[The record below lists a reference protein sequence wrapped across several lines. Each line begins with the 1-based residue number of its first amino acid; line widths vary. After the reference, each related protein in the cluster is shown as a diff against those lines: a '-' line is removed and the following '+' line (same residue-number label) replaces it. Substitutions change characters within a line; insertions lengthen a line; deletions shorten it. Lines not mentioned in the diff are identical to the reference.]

1 MLTNLRIVS
10 TIEDVLEGGWN
21 LEDLN
26 TAWNE
31 FLKRL
36 IGFLPQ
42 LLVAAVI
49 LLVGLLATKVVPKP
63 IKSVLN
69 RTRLDAVAVK
79 YILRVVKISIWALVL
94 MMVLDTVGVPV
105 TSLLTLL
112 AAIGAAV
119 ALAIKDNL
127 ANLASGVV
135 LLFTKPFKAGDFI
148 EVEGDS
154 GVIREI
160 EMMHTYLDTPG
171 NMRVAIPNT
180 KMMTATIT
188 NYSTYETRRQDLTFT
203 ISYEDNLLEAM
214 AALHPL
220 AEGIPCPVM
229 DARVGQVYTA
239 LFRWEN
245 GKMHRLMDDCAIAAD
260 ELREHLAEY
269 GAEPKILVGDGA
281 MLCYNKFEG
290 QLENLSMAPD
300 HLLHQRAG
308 AMAELA
314 ASLLAEGKTVSA
326 GELAPVYLR
335 LPQAERELKL
345 RQQKGE

>member
-1 MLTNLRIVS
+1 MNILAVDTAGKTAGVALLQDDRLLYEVYLDAGMTHSETLMPMIDTCLKMCGMTCADIDLYGVNAGPGSFTGLRIGMAMVKGMGFALGKPCIPLSTLEGLAWNLR
-10 TIEDVLEGGWN
+10 GWPG
-21 LEDLN
+21 
-26 TAWNE
+26 
-31 FLKRL
+31 L
-36 IGFLPQ
+36 I
-42 LLVAAVI
+42 
-49 LLVGLLATKVVPKP
+49 
-63 IKSVLN
+63 
-69 RTRLDAVAVK
+69 
-79 YILRVVKISIWALVL
+79 
-94 MMVLDTVGVPV
+94 
-105 TSLLTLL
+105 
-112 AAIGAAV
+112 
-119 ALAIKDNL
+119 
-127 ANLASGVV
+127 
-135 LLFTKPFKAGDFI
+135 
-148 EVEGDS
+148 
-154 GVIREI
+154 
-160 EMMHTYLDTPG
+160 
-171 NMRVAIPNT
+171 
-180 KMMTATIT
+180 
-188 NYSTYETRRQDLTFT
+188 
-203 ISYEDNLLEAM
+203 
-214 AALHPL
+214 
-220 AEGIPCPVM
+220 CPVM

>member
-1 MLTNLRIVS
+1 M
-10 TIEDVLEGGWN
+10 GGWSP
-21 LEDLN
+21 
-26 TAWNE
+26 A
-31 FLKRL
+31 
-36 IGFLPQ
+36 G
-42 LLVAAVI
+42 
-49 LLVGLLATKVVPKP
+49 GLLAEH
-63 IKSVLN
+63 
-69 RTRLDAVAVK
+69 RTHPF
-79 YILRVVKISIWALVL
+79 
-94 MMVLDTVGVPV
+94 GV
-105 TSLLTLL
+105 TSLPMAENLL
-112 AAIGAAV
+112 ADCSRTLEEMD
-119 ALAIKDNL
+119 ALGSHSRTGVLYRDCASVWRWVKGMGFALGKPCIPLSTLEGLAWNL
-127 ANLASGVV
+127 RGW
-135 LLFTKPFKAGDFI
+135 
-148 EVEGDS
+148 
-154 GVIREI
+154 
-160 EMMHTYLDTPG
+160 PG
-171 NMRVAIPNT
+171 LI
-180 KMMTATIT
+180 
-188 NYSTYETRRQDLTFT
+188 
-203 ISYEDNLLEAM
+203 
-214 AALHPL
+214 
-220 AEGIPCPVM
+220 CPVM

-245 GKMHRLMDDCAIAAD
+245 GKMYRLMDDCAIAAD

>member
-1 MLTNLRIVS
+1 MEPELKFPPTYKYKKYTTSYDKKEGKKCRAPAWCDRILYRIGDGAKLEDVDVIAVAAGPGSFTGLRIGMAMVKGMGFALGKPCIPLSTLEGLAWNLR
-10 TIEDVLEGGWN
+10 GWPG
-21 LEDLN
+21 
-26 TAWNE
+26 
-31 FLKRL
+31 L
-36 IGFLPQ
+36 I
-42 LLVAAVI
+42 
-49 LLVGLLATKVVPKP
+49 
-63 IKSVLN
+63 
-69 RTRLDAVAVK
+69 
-79 YILRVVKISIWALVL
+79 
-94 MMVLDTVGVPV
+94 
-105 TSLLTLL
+105 
-112 AAIGAAV
+112 
-119 ALAIKDNL
+119 
-127 ANLASGVV
+127 
-135 LLFTKPFKAGDFI
+135 
-148 EVEGDS
+148 
-154 GVIREI
+154 
-160 EMMHTYLDTPG
+160 
-171 NMRVAIPNT
+171 
-180 KMMTATIT
+180 
-188 NYSTYETRRQDLTFT
+188 
-203 ISYEDNLLEAM
+203 
-214 AALHPL
+214 
-220 AEGIPCPVM
+220 CPVM

>member
-1 MLTNLRIVS
+1 MPWQSQLGPGSFTGLRIGMAMVKGMGFALGKPCIPLSTLEGLAWNLR
-10 TIEDVLEGGWN
+10 GWPG
-21 LEDLN
+21 
-26 TAWNE
+26 
-31 FLKRL
+31 L
-36 IGFLPQ
+36 I
-42 LLVAAVI
+42 
-49 LLVGLLATKVVPKP
+49 
-63 IKSVLN
+63 
-69 RTRLDAVAVK
+69 
-79 YILRVVKISIWALVL
+79 
-94 MMVLDTVGVPV
+94 
-105 TSLLTLL
+105 
-112 AAIGAAV
+112 
-119 ALAIKDNL
+119 
-127 ANLASGVV
+127 
-135 LLFTKPFKAGDFI
+135 
-148 EVEGDS
+148 
-154 GVIREI
+154 
-160 EMMHTYLDTPG
+160 
-171 NMRVAIPNT
+171 
-180 KMMTATIT
+180 
-188 NYSTYETRRQDLTFT
+188 
-203 ISYEDNLLEAM
+203 
-214 AALHPL
+214 
-220 AEGIPCPVM
+220 CPVM

-300 HLLHQRAG
+300 HLLHARAG

>member
-1 MLTNLRIVS
+1 M
-10 TIEDVLEGGWN
+10 
-21 LEDLN
+21 
-26 TAWNE
+26 
-31 FLKRL
+31 
-36 IGFLPQ
+36 
-42 LLVAAVI
+42 
-49 LLVGLLATKVVPKP
+49 
-63 IKSVLN
+63 
-69 RTRLDAVAVK
+69 
-79 YILRVVKISIWALVL
+79 KIF
-94 MMVLDTVGVPV
+94 VLDTSSKAASAAVWEDGHLLADCWQNTGRTHSV
-105 TSLLTLL
+105 TSLPMAENLL
-112 AAIGAAV
+112 ADCSRTLEKMD
-119 ALAIKDNL
+119 ALGSHSRTGVLYRTAHRYGDGVKGMGFALGKPCIPLSTLEGLAWNL
-127 ANLASGVV
+127 RGW
-135 LLFTKPFKAGDFI
+135 
-148 EVEGDS
+148 
-154 GVIREI
+154 
-160 EMMHTYLDTPG
+160 PG
-171 NMRVAIPNT
+171 LV
-180 KMMTATIT
+180 
-188 NYSTYETRRQDLTFT
+188 
-203 ISYEDNLLEAM
+203 
-214 AALHPL
+214 
-220 AEGIPCPVM
+220 CPVM

>member
-214 AALHPL
+214 AALQQSAGHASPGAAGAGGADSAGQGTGGFRHCTAGAVLVRQRRLLEL
-220 AEGIPCPVM
+220 AVRFAAAGQADLRRQGDLYPVPT
-229 DARVGQVYTA
+229 DGRSCKITAENQNAAQRINERPVSRLQTRNAGHDSCARV
-239 LFRWEN
+239 F
-245 GKMHRLMDDCAIAAD
+245 
-260 ELREHLAEY
+260 
-269 GAEPKILVGDGA
+269 
-281 MLCYNKFEG
+281 
-290 QLENLSMAPD
+290 
-300 HLLHQRAG
+300 
-308 AMAELA
+308 
-314 ASLLAEGKTVSA
+314 
-326 GELAPVYLR
+326 
-335 LPQAERELKL
+335 
-345 RQQKGE
+345 

>member
-1 MLTNLRIVS
+1 MPWAVTAGPGSFTGLRIGMAMVKGMGFALGKPCIPLSTLEGLAWNLR
-10 TIEDVLEGGWN
+10 GWPG
-21 LEDLN
+21 
-26 TAWNE
+26 
-31 FLKRL
+31 L
-36 IGFLPQ
+36 I
-42 LLVAAVI
+42 
-49 LLVGLLATKVVPKP
+49 
-63 IKSVLN
+63 
-69 RTRLDAVAVK
+69 
-79 YILRVVKISIWALVL
+79 
-94 MMVLDTVGVPV
+94 
-105 TSLLTLL
+105 
-112 AAIGAAV
+112 
-119 ALAIKDNL
+119 
-127 ANLASGVV
+127 
-135 LLFTKPFKAGDFI
+135 
-148 EVEGDS
+148 
-154 GVIREI
+154 
-160 EMMHTYLDTPG
+160 
-171 NMRVAIPNT
+171 
-180 KMMTATIT
+180 
-188 NYSTYETRRQDLTFT
+188 
-203 ISYEDNLLEAM
+203 
-214 AALHPL
+214 
-220 AEGIPCPVM
+220 CPVM

-245 GKMHRLMDDCAIAAD
+245 GKMYRLMDDCAIAAD

>member
-1 MLTNLRIVS
+1 M
-10 TIEDVLEGGWN
+10 
-21 LEDLN
+21 
-26 TAWNE
+26 
-31 FLKRL
+31 
-36 IGFLPQ
+36 
-42 LLVAAVI
+42 
-49 LLVGLLATKVVPKP
+49 
-63 IKSVLN
+63 
-69 RTRLDAVAVK
+69 
-79 YILRVVKISIWALVL
+79 KIF
-94 MMVLDTVGVPV
+94 VLDTSSKAASAAVWEDGH
-105 TSLLTLL
+105 LL
-112 AAIGAAV
+112 ADCWQNTGRTHSGHQPAHGRKSAGRLLPHPGEDGCPGSHSRTGVLYRTAHRYGDGQGHGLCPGQACIPLSTLEG
-119 ALAIKDNL
+119 LAWNL
-127 ANLASGVV
+127 RGW
-135 LLFTKPFKAGDFI
+135 
-148 EVEGDS
+148 
-154 GVIREI
+154 
-160 EMMHTYLDTPG
+160 PG
-171 NMRVAIPNT
+171 LV
-180 KMMTATIT
+180 
-188 NYSTYETRRQDLTFT
+188 
-203 ISYEDNLLEAM
+203 
-214 AALHPL
+214 
-220 AEGIPCPVM
+220 CPVM